1 MLPTSYGRQN
11 IWQMNT
17 SKLKSMEVVLQ
28 LGLAL
33 LLVVVHWAP
42 ATALPSSECKTQ
54 CGDVEIPY
62 PFGIGI
68 NCSLAG
74 NFDVTC
80 QLDRNGFSKP
90 FIGGHELLNIS
101 LTNSTIRV
109 LNPIT
114 PYCYN
119 DTTPNEALQN
129 GNLTMTSD
137 VSRNSPFR
145 FSNSSNKFTVIGC
158 NTLGVFGNNNSDS
171 EYLSGCF
178 SFCGK
183 NMSAQMDSS
192 CSGMGCCQVAIPKGL
207 EFNVVGLGVIKVS
220 NTSQMWKGF
229 GKRCSYAV
237 LMETA
242 AFNFRTTYINTTE
255 FWDMGGGRAPAVL
268 DWSISN
274 ATCEVAKQNLTGT
287 YACRSTNS
295 KCVDSIG
302 GSPGYVC
309 SCSQG
314 FEGNP
319 YIPDGCKDVDECK
332 GRPCPSDG
340 ECHNTVGGYR
350 CSCPAGRKY
359 SQSNNTYNHDT
370 GLIIGVTVG
379 VLGLMVLSF
388 CGYIILQKRKLNKV
402 KEEYFRQH
410 GGLILFESMKS
421 ENGVAFKVFTEA
433 ELRHATNNFDKSR
446 VLGKGGHGT
455 VYKGIVN
462 GNPVAIKKCTL
473 IDERQ
478 KKEFGKEM
486 LILSQIN
493 HKNIVKLVG
502 CCIEVEV
509 PMLVY
514 EYIPNGT
521 MFELIHGRNKTL
533 RISFSVLLRI
543 AQEAAEGLSFLH
555 SYASPPILHGDVK
568 TANILLDESYMA
580 KVSDFGASILAPSDK
595 EQYVTMVQGTVG
607 YLDPEY
613 MQTCQLT
620 EKSDVYSFGV
630 ILLEVLTGE
639 VPLKLYGPEAKRSL
653 TSNFLTAMKENSL
666 SALVASHIT
675 EQESTELIRGLAEL
689 AKSCL
694 DMCGSNRPSMKDI
707 ADELRRLRKLLQ
719 HPWVQLNM
727 EEMETQRLLR
737 GAEDTSFEI
746 ETSTMEYHVPNGA
759 NHPMNPMSSYY
770 AR

>member
-1 MLPTSYGRQN
+1 
-11 IWQMNT
+11 MNT
-17 SKLKSMEVVLQ
+17 SKLKIMEVVLQ
-28 LGLAL
+28 VGLAL
-33 LLVVVHWAP
+33 LLVVAHWAP
-42 ATALPSSECKTQ
+42 ATTALPSSECKTQ

-62 PFGIGI
+62 PFGIGM

-74 NFDVTC
+74 DFDVTC

-90 FIGGHELLNIS
+90 FIGGRELLNIS

-119 DTTPNEALQN
+119 DTTPDEVLLN

-137 VSRNSPFR
+137 VSRNSPFL
-145 FSNSSNKFTVIGC
+145 FSNISNKFTVIGC
-158 NTLGVFGNNNSDS
+158 NTFGFFGNNNSDS
-171 EYLSGCF
+171 EYLSGCI

-183 NMSAQMDSS
+183 NLSAQMDSS
-192 CSGMGCCQVAIPKGL
+192 CSGMGCCQVTIPKGL
-207 EFNVVGLGVIKVS
+207 EFNGVGLSVIKVS

-274 ATCEVAKQNLTGT
+274 ATCEMAIQNLTGT
-287 YACRSTNS
+287 YACRSANS

-309 SCSQG
+309 NCSEG

-359 SQSNNTYNHDT
+359 SQSNNTCNHDT

-379 VLGLMVLSF
+379 FLGLMVLSF

-402 KEEYFRQH
+402 KEEYFCQH

-446 VLGKGGHGT
+446 VIGKGGHGT

-533 RISFSVLLRI
+533 QISFSVLLRI

-630 ILLEVLTGE
+630 ILLEVLIGE

-666 SALVASHIT
+666 SAVVANHIT

-746 ETSTMEYHVPNGA
+746 ETSTTEYHVPNGA
-759 NHPMNPMSSYY
+759 NQPMNPMSSYY

>member
-1 MLPTSYGRQN
+1 M
-11 IWQMNT
+11 
-17 SKLKSMEVVLQ
+17 
-28 LGLAL
+28 
-33 LLVVVHWAP
+33 
-42 ATALPSSECKTQ
+42 
-54 CGDVEIPY
+54 
-62 PFGIGI
+62 

-74 NFDVTC
+74 DFDVTC
-80 QLDRNGFSKP
+80 QPDQNGFSKP
-90 FIGGHELLNIS
+90 FIGGREFLNIS
-101 LTNSTIRV
+101 LINSTIRV
-109 LNPIT
+109 LNPIA
-114 PYCYN
+114 PFCYK
-119 DTTPNEALQN
+119 DTTPEEVLLK
-129 GNLTMTSD
+129 GNVTLD
-137 VSRNSPFR
+137 IDKNSPFR
-145 FSNSSNKFTVIGC
+145 FSDTSNKFTVIGC
-158 NTLGVFGNNNSDS
+158 NTLALFGNKFTV
-171 EYLSGCF
+171 SGCF
-178 SFCGK
+178 SFCGQ
-183 NMSAQMDSS
+183 NLSSQTDIS
-192 CSGMGCCQVAIPKGL
+192 CSGTGCCQVAIPKGM
-207 EFNVVGLGVIKVS
+207 ESDGVALIILKVS

-229 GKRCSYAV
+229 GTRCSYAV
-237 LMETA
+237 LMEAA

-255 FWDMGGGRAPAVL
+255 FWDMGAGRAPAVL

-295 KCVDSIG
+295 MCVDSIG

-309 SCSQG
+309 NCTQG

-319 YIPDGCKDVDECK
+319 YIPDGCKDVNECK

-359 SQSNNTYNHDT
+359 SQSNNICNHDT
-370 GLIIGVTVG
+370 GLIIGVTMG
-379 VLGLMVLSF
+379 FLGFMVLSF
-388 CGYIILQKRKLNKV
+388 CGYIVLQKRKLNKV

-433 ELRHATNNFDKSR
+433 ELRQATNNFDRSR
-446 VLGKGGHGT
+446 VIGKGGHGT

-462 GNPVAIKKCTL
+462 AKPVAIKKCTL

-502 CCIEVEV
+502 CCIEVQV

-514 EYIPNGT
+514 EYISNGT
-521 MFELIHGRNKTL
+521 MFELIHGWNKTMQ
-533 RISFSVLLRI
+533 ISFSALLRI
-543 AQEAAEGLSFLH
+543 AHEAAEGLSFLH

-639 VPLKLYGPEAKRSL
+639 VPLKLHGPEAKRSL
-653 TSNFLTAMKENSL
+653 TSNFLTAMEENSL
-666 SALVASHIT
+666 SAVVASHIT
-675 EQESTELIRGLAEL
+675 EQESPELIRGLAGL

-694 DMCGSNRPSMKDI
+694 DMCGSNRPTMKDI
-707 ADELRRLRKLLQ
+707 ADELGRLRKLSQ
-719 HPWVQLNM
+719 HPWVPVNM
-727 EEMETQRLLR
+727 EETETQSLLR
-737 GAEDTSFEI
+737 GAEGTSFEM
-746 ETSTMEYHVPNGA
+746 ETSTIEYHVPTGA
-759 NHPMNPMSSYY
+759 NQPMDAMSSYY